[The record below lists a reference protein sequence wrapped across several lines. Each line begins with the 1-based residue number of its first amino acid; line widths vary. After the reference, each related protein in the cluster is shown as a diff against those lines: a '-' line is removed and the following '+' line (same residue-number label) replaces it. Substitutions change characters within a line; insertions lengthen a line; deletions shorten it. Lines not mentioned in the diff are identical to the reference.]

1 MISALY
7 LLAIVCALLGAW
19 KGDRTAWALLA
30 GTALTSALTASGVP
44 FMPRLWFGIDLAVIA
59 GIVLLSKGRRARDVA
74 VIVLFF
80 PAWPLYVSDAPYSG
94 DATGLLVSLQLLL
107 TVPFAALWRR
117 MRRTR
122 GQNPGQW
129 TEFDLMVRA

>member
-1 MISALY
+1 MISAIY

-59 GIVLLSKGRRARDVA
+59 GIALLSKGRPVRDVA
-74 VIVLFF
+74 VIVLFV

-94 DATGLLVSLQLLL
+94 EATALLVSLQLLL

-117 MRRTR
+117 IKRTR
-122 GQNPGQW
+122 GQSLDQW

>member
-1 MISALY
+1 MISCLY

-44 FMPRLWFGIDLAVIA
+44 FVPRLWFGIA
-59 GIVLLSKGRRARDVA
+59 GIAMLSKGRRARDVA
-74 VIVLFF
+74 VVLLFP
-80 PAWPLYVSDAPYSG
+80 PAWPFYVSEAPYSG
-94 DATGLLVSLQLLL
+94 DATALLVSVQLLL
-107 TVPFAALWRR
+107 TAPYAALWRR
-117 MRRTR
+117 TKRTR
-122 GQNPGQW
+122 GQNPDQW